1 MTRVCD
7 SFAYG
12 DGPVEA
18 CFWNETV
25 DAAPYAAL
33 AEDVSADVAIVGG
46 GYTGLSAALHLA
58 KAGRDVVLLD
68 EQQPGWG
75 ASGRNGGFCCLGGSH
90 MEPAMLARRIGQAEA
105 EAYFRAERDAILL
118 VEQLLSSH
126 AINADRHSNGETVLA
141 HRKRDFH
148 TLEKKAQEVSDLYG
162 VSPDLLSKNDLRNQ
176 GMGGAFHGGLTIPV
190 GFALNPKKYA
200 LGLARA
206 AQEAGAH
213 IHGRTPVSAIS
224 GQTGQYRLQTPRGA
238 VKARQVIIAANGYGR
253 ETVPEW
259 IGGRFMPAQS
269 SVIVTR
275 PLSFEEQQAQGW
287 TSGQMAY
294 DTRSLLHYF
303 RLMPDGRFL
312 FGMRGGLRTTRAADQ
327 DMRRLIR
334 LDFNRMFPAWRGIDH
349 TLLLVWLRVFRTRS
363 NTVCRAS
370 AGPRRHVCR
379 VCLSWKWRR
388 NGKLLRRAS
397 RGTGSWASG
406 FAAPKGHHNA
416 AWPVSGRA
424 LSSIGPLACLPRLCY
439 ARSLGTGATVS

>member
-12 DGPVEA
+12 DGPVGA

-90 MEPAMLARRIGQAEA
+90 MEPAMLARRIGQADA

-334 LDFNRMFPAWRGIDH
+334 LDFNRMFPAWRGID
-349 TLLLVWLRVFRTRS
+349 TPYYWSGF
-363 NTVCRAS
+363 VCFARDLTPF
-370 AGPRRHVCR
+370 AGPVP
-379 VCLSWKWRR
+379 
-388 NGKLLRRAS
+388 GQDGMFA
-397 RGTGSWASG
+397 G
-406 FAAPKGHHNA
+406 FAYHGNGVAMASYCGALLAEQALGRRDLRHPKAITTPPGRFPGGRFRRLA
-416 AWPVSGRA
+416 LWPA
-424 LSSIGPLACLPRLCY
+424 YLAY
-439 ARSLGTGATVS
+439 AMRDL

>member
-1 MTRVCD
+1 
-7 SFAYG
+7 
-12 DGPVEA
+12 
-18 CFWNETV
+18 
-25 DAAPYAAL
+25 
-33 AEDVSADVAIVGG
+33 
-46 GYTGLSAALHLA
+46 
-58 KAGRDVVLLD
+58 
-68 EQQPGWG
+68 
-75 ASGRNGGFCCLGGSH
+75 
-90 MEPAMLARRIGQAEA
+90 MLARRIGQAEA

-334 LDFNRMFPAWRGIDH
+334 LDFNRMFPAWRGID
-349 TLLLVWLRVFRTRS
+349 TPYYWSGF
-363 NTVCRAS
+363 VCFARDLTPF
-370 AGPRRHVCR
+370 AGPVP
-379 VCLSWKWRR
+379 
-388 NGKLLRRAS
+388 GQD
-397 RGTGSWASG
+397 
-406 FAAPKGHHNA
+406 
-416 AWPVSGRA
+416 
-424 LSSIGPLACLPRLCY
+424 ACLPGLPIMEMASQWQAIAARFSRNRLLGVGICGTQRPSQRRL
-439 ARSLGTGATVS
+439 AGFRAGAFVDWPFGLLTSPMLCEIFRNRSYSIIVVRAAPSHLESPQPVLQRGQGSAHSLQRGPPERAHRSQAQPTQGSRRMRTPR